1 LPILSLQ
8 SLFGALLVDLVINL
22 IGMIFVR
29 KFILKTGRYLSLSS
43 EIKGKGL
50 TKCFE
55 GMLLGMLVLISH
67 KLIILFCWQK
77 NEINGE
83 EKIGERV

>member
-1 LPILSLQ
+1 MSFQL
-8 SLFGALLVDLVINL
+8 LFGALLVNLVINL

-29 KFILKTGRYLSLSS
+29 KFILKVGRYLSLSS

-55 GMLLGMLVLISH
+55 AMLLAMLVLTSH
-67 KLIILFCWQK
+67 KFILLFFCQK
-77 NEINGE
+77 NEIDAE